1 MHRHRRLPPGGRTS
15 PPARVRQALLR
26 PRPRTS
32 SPPSSTC
39 ARSSR
44 TRSCAR
50 SRRRTC
56 RRRPARR
63 STASASS
70 PREPPSDYS
79 GGHPWKEAAELT
91 AQTCPLTAADKL
103 PTEATWLLKEATKL
117 LANNDNGDLNLEETP
132 SASQSEV
139 QPHTG
144 SLIALWVA
152 LDKHFYAARV
162 RGRRAVVD
170 ERSGRPSYTLHV
182 RYYDT
187 PEECRPPHASPLPP
201 QREERSVDG
210 AKLIRSMEPPQRSS
224 QRTWYP
230 LAAMPSS
237 RDWLG
242 ILWEAAMSQMGVS
255 EEEEVQVRAK
265 AAFERAFEEAF
276 SPCFSPQFPAPAP
289 AAEESASQRAL
300 RRTRGELSGLG
311 GRLHSEAEAQEA
323 QGAPQCRF

>member
-1 MHRHRRLPPGGRTS
+1 MRAHAEGHAAGDPQGAPPPRLLEPARAAVRLLGRASVEGGGRAHG
-15 PPARVRQALLR
+15 PNLPA
-26 PRPRTS
+26 
-32 SPPSSTC
+32 
-39 ARSSR
+39 
-44 TRSCAR
+44 
-50 SRRRTC
+50 
-56 RRRPARR
+56 
-63 STASASS
+63 
-70 PREPPSDYS
+70 
-79 GGHPWKEAAELT
+79 
-91 AQTCPLTAADKL
+91 TAADKL

-132 SASQSEV
+132 SASQFEV

-265 AAFERAFEEAF
+265 AAFERA
-276 SPCFSPQFPAPAP
+276 
-289 AAEESASQRAL
+289 L
-300 RRTRGELSGLG
+300 
-311 GRLHSEAEAQEA
+311 
-323 QGAPQCRF
+323 